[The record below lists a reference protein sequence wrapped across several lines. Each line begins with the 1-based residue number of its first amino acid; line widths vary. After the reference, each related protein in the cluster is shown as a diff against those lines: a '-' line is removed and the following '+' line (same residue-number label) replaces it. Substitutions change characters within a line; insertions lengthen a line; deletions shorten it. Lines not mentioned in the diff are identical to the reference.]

1 MIIITRKCK
10 PTECKCYYKCK
21 DPTIKFA
28 PMPKTAR
35 AGKNG
40 KRVMCPCC
48 GLIHRVEQFGWNV
61 MKCEECKSAVEKV
74 NWYIEVS

>member
-1 MIIITRKCK
+1 
-10 PTECKCYYKCK
+10 
-21 DPTIKFA
+21 
-28 PMPKTAR
+28 MPKTAR